1 MTHYPISF
9 PGLGITVD
17 PDPVA
22 FTVFGK
28 DIYWY
33 GILITLGFV
42 LGVVYALWRAK
53 KDGLDDDK
61 VFDVIFYTLP
71 FAIICARLYYV
82 IFELPDYHS
91 FMDVISIW
99 KGGVAIYGGIIGA
112 VLFGTLFCRL
122 KKVPIFQMLDVIS
135 IPFMIGQCIGRWGNF
150 VNREAHG
157 GLTDLP
163 WRMEI
168 MEGGRMV
175 AVHPTFFYESF
186 WNFIGILLLHRY
198 YPKKKFNGEVFLM
211 YAVWYGAGRF
221 VIEGMRTDSLYLP
234 GTAIRVSQ
242 VVAILCVIGGLIGIW
257 WGRKHCQKQMEEMET
272 ALEENKEAPI
282 EVGEN
287 TMTFTQEQLEEI
299 KREEQENHGDP
310 NGR

>member
-1 MTHYPISF
+1 MAHSPISF

-53 KDGLDDDK
+53 KEGLDDDK

-71 FAIICARLYYV
+71 FAIICARLYFV
-82 IFELPDYHS
+82 IFEIDNYHS
-91 FMDVISIW
+91 FMDVIAIW

-112 VLFGTLFCRL
+112 VLFGALFCRL

-186 WNFIGILLLHRY
+186 WNFIGILLLHWY
-198 YPKKKFNGEVFLM
+198 YPKKKFHGEVFLL

-242 VVAILCVIGGLIGIW
+242 VVAILCVIGGLIGIL
-257 WGRKHCQKQMEEMET
+257 WGRKHCQKQMEAMET